1 MTQAMLKGSN
11 IPLEATAIRAVL
23 RWTPG
28 TDVPDVDASA
38 LLLDAD
44 DRVRSD
50 EDFVFYNQ
58 PNHPSGLVRHLPK
71 KPNQGALTD
80 TIEAEFSGLESGVRR
95 LVLAA
100 SADGGTF
107 GQVRDLSL
115 LLYDASSGAP
125 READAEPIAIFA
137 VLPETGKEAALICG
151 ELYRRGDT
159 WKFRA
164 LGQGYE
170 TGLVGLATQYGI
182 SVEDGEAAGGSD
194 GEGAAA
200 PAGPEGGA
208 APEPPATP
216 TPAPA
221 PTPAPEPLTRRRSG
235 AADRSR
241 PRAPGHR
248 NTRDPRGRRH
258 SRAPCGPRHAA
269 PVVVRRTDPAPRP
282 GPGPGPGVRLSAR
295 GVARPLGPAP
305 HPAHAAP
312 HGTRRQRLRLC
323 AAAGP
328 ATAAAAGPGRGVSAA
343 ARPAPGAARLRLSA
357 PAADVRLSAAARVRL
372 SAAGAADGAGGA
384 APAADPR
391 PGAGPAFRPAA
402 AGAAVPEQITPE
414 RMGGRAAPCPRRHTL
429 DL

>member
-1 MTQAMLKGSN
+1 M
-11 IPLEATAIRAVL
+11 R
-23 RWTPG
+23 
-28 TDVPDVDASA
+28 
-38 LLLDAD
+38 
-44 DRVRSD
+44 RV
-50 EDFVFYNQ
+50 
-58 PNHPSGLVRHLPK
+58 
-71 KPNQGALTD
+71 
-80 TIEAEFSGLESGVRR
+80 
-95 LVLAA
+95 VLAA

-194 GEGAAA
+194 GDGTAA

-216 TPAPA
+216 
-221 PTPAPEPLTRRRSG
+221 APEPLTMRRSG
-235 AADRSR
+235 APGRRSR
-241 PRAPGHR
+241 AAGRSRTTRHRRAP
-248 NTRDPRGRRH
+248 GRRH
-258 SRAPCGPRHAA
+258 SRAPGGPRHAA
-269 PVVVRRTDPAPRP
+269 PVVVRSSHPAPL
-282 GPGPGPGVRLSAR
+282 PGPGVRLSAR
-295 GVARPLGPAP
+295 GIARPLGSAP

-312 HGTRRQRLRLC
+312 HGARRQRLRLC

-328 ATAAAAGPGRGVSAA
+328 APAAAGPGHGVSAA
-343 ARPAPGAARLRLSA
+343 AR
-357 PAADVRLSAAARVRL
+357 
-372 SAAGAADGAGGA
+372 
-384 APAADPR
+384 
-391 PGAGPAFRPAA
+391 
-402 AGAAVPEQITPE
+402 
-414 RMGGRAAPCPRRHTL
+414 
-429 DL
+429 